1 MKNFCNGSSEH
12 RIGGLGES
20 ANGNG
25 NGSPELRFGESANG
39 SPGEPALDT
48 IGGFGESANG
58 CANGNGNGSPELR
71 FGEIIRTFLAAN
83 LILFFISA
91 CLPNVE
97 QIRKNIAKQDTAN
110 KQHQQILTQE
120 LDANFDNATNVP
132 EVKTGLPEEKT
143 QSLVTLEEGEVSPD
157 WVSELPPEC
166 GKQFYCGLAFVGFCE
181 NANSCR
187 EEAETKARNNLRKQ
201 ISVKLRSITSSRTYA
216 ELSADGGDGHKTFQS
231 DIRERAANI
240 ELKNVRFTHF
250 YWRPE
255 KQLQTLARM
264 ERPEETEIIT
274 KTETPEKIV
283 AGAFPSL
290 LLVFTDNEKTPNLNR
305 KQTQNLFQQRYLE
318 ALRAEN
324 AVFIAGE
331 IFKDWENLRGNVL
344 RKRVTE
350 VIAEHPGSVVV
361 NLSLSGRLDPYEGK
375 MFKGLATVFLNVA
388 AYGKEGAPL
397 FRKSFRHGVSWS
409 KLRIVWRMTGN
420 KISFCEQLKKD
431 SMSLKNNL

>member
-1 MKNFCNGSSEH
+1 M
-12 RIGGLGES
+12 
-20 ANGNG
+20 
-25 NGSPELRFGESANG
+25 
-39 SPGEPALDT
+39 
-48 IGGFGESANG
+48 
-58 CANGNGNGSPELR
+58 
-71 FGEIIRTFLAAN
+71 
-83 LILFFISA
+83 
-91 CLPNVE
+91 E

-110 KQHQQILTQE
+110 KQHQQILAQE
-120 LDANFDNATNVP
+120 LDGNLDNATSVP
-132 EVKTGLPEEKT
+132 EEKIGLPEEKS

-216 ELSADGGDGHKTFQS
+216 ELSPDGGDGHKTFQS

-264 ERPEETEIIT
+264 ERPEEVET
-274 KTETPEKIV
+274 KKETPEKIV

-305 KQTQNLFQQRYLE
+305 KETQSLFQQRYLE
-318 ALRAEN
+318 ALRSEN
-324 AVFIAGE
+324 AVFTAGE
-331 IFKDWENLRGNVL
+331 IFQDWENLRGNVL

-361 NLSLSGRLDPYEGK
+361 NLSLSVRLDPYEGK

-388 AYGKEGAPL
+388 AYGKEGTPL
-397 FRKSFRHGVSWS
+397 FRKSFQARRFMVKAPESLDDDR
-409 KLRIVWRMTGN
+409 KQAQFLRTVEKGLNEFEKQLVT
-420 KISFCEQLKKD
+420 ELKKA
-431 SMSLKNNL
+431 LNK

>member
-12 RIGGLGES
+12 RIGGFGES

-25 NGSPELRFGESANG
+25 NGGENG

-58 CANGNGNGSPELR
+58 NGNGSPELR
-71 FGEIIRTFLAAN
+71 FGEIIRTFLTAN

-110 KQHQQILTQE
+110 KQHQQILAQE
-120 LDANFDNATNVP
+120 LDGNLDNATSVP
-132 EVKTGLPEEKT
+132 EEKIGLPEEKS

-181 NANSCR
+181 NANTCR

-216 ELSADGGDGHKTFQS
+216 ELSPDGGDGHKTFQS

-264 ERPEETEIIT
+264 ERPEEVET
-274 KTETPEKIV
+274 KKETPEKIV

-305 KQTQNLFQQRYLE
+305 KETQSLFQQRYLE
-318 ALRAEN
+318 ALRSEN
-324 AVFIAGE
+324 AVFTAGE
-331 IFKDWENLRGNVL
+331 IFQDWENLRGNVL

-388 AYGKEGAPL
+388 AYGKEGTPL
-397 FRKSFRHGVSWS
+397 FRKSFQARRFMVKAPESLDDDR
-409 KLRIVWRMTGN
+409 KQAQFLRTVEKGLNEFEKQLVT
-420 KISFCEQLKKD
+420 ELKKA
-431 SMSLKNNL
+431 LNK

>member
-12 RIGGLGES
+12 RIGGFGES

-25 NGSPELRFGESANG
+25 NGGENG

-58 CANGNGNGSPELR
+58 NGNGSPELR
-71 FGEIIRTFLAAN
+71 FGEIIRTFLTAN

-110 KQHQQILTQE
+110 KQHQQILAQE
-120 LDANFDNATNVP
+120 LDGNLDNATSVP
-132 EVKTGLPEEKT
+132 EEKIGLPEEKS

-201 ISVKLRSITSSRTYA
+201 ISVKVRSITSSRTYA

-318 ALRAEN
+318 ALRSEN
-324 AVFIAGE
+324 AVFTAGE
-331 IFKDWENLRGNVL
+331 IFQDWENLRGNVL

-361 NLSLSGRLDPYEGK
+361 NLSLSVRLDPYEGK

-388 AYGKEGAPL
+388 AYGKEGTPL
-397 FRKSFRHGVSWS
+397 FRKSFQARRFMVKAPESLDDDR
-409 KLRIVWRMTGN
+409 KQAQFLRTVEKGLNEFEKQLVT
-420 KISFCEQLKKD
+420 ELKKA
-431 SMSLKNNL
+431 LNK